1 MINANSF
8 GNRDQIEEKIVR
20 FLLEGK
26 YRSEGEIA
34 WNKWKV
40 EEMSGEQAK
49 NRYMILKRNI
59 VGRGQ
64 KTFKELLEAMQQ
76 RIDQKNNKK

>member
-1 MINANSF
+1 MKDRTPFDCRNKILQLLMINANSF

-40 EEMSGEQAK
+40 EEMSGE
-49 NRYMILKRNI
+49 
-59 VGRGQ
+59 
-64 KTFKELLEAMQQ
+64 
-76 RIDQKNNKK
+76 

>member
-1 MINANSF
+1 
-8 GNRDQIEEKIVR
+8 
-20 FLLEGK
+20 
-26 YRSEGEIA
+26 
-34 WNKWKV
+34 
-40 EEMSGEQAK
+40 
-49 NRYMILKRNI
+49 MILKRNI